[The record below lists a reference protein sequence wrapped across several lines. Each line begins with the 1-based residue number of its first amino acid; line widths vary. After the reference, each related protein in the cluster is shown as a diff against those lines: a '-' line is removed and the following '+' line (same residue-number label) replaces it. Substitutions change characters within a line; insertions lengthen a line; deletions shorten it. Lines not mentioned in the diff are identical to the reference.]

1 MNLEIIEE
9 INDGKVFLTKISV
22 KDRDFVFHS
31 LKDETVSKYLSLG
44 PLVSREHSQKLI
56 NNYLTYWDKQIQFN
70 YIIEMRDNNNSNE
83 IKKVGSINLW
93 GVNRSNKRAEI
104 GIWLN
109 SKYWHQGYAKVALSL
124 IINIGFYHLNLH
136 RLEAHIAVENIPS
149 INLFKKCGFKEEG
162 ILKDY
167 LHLKQAYHDA
177 IILACINK
185 SLN

>member
-1 MNLEIIEE
+1 MKKEIIEE

-22 KDRDFVFHS
+22 KDRDFVFNS

-70 YIIEMRDNNNSNE
+70 YIIEIRDNNKSNE

-93 GVNRSNKRAEI
+93 NISWLHKRAEI

-109 SKYWHQGYAKVALSL
+109 SKYWNQGIAKRALSL

-149 INLFKKCGFKEEG
+149 INLFKKCGFIQEG

-167 LHLKQAYHDA
+167 LFLRGVYNDA
-177 IILACINK
+177 VILSLINK
-185 SLN
+185 S

>member
-1 MNLEIIEE
+1 M
-9 INDGKVFLTKISV
+9 
-22 KDRDFVFHS
+22 
-31 LKDETVSKYLSLG
+31 KDETVSKYLSLG

-70 YIIEMRDNNNSNE
+70 YIIEIRDNNKSNE

-93 GVNRSNKRAEI
+93 NISWLHKRAEI

-109 SKYWHQGYAKVALSL
+109 SKYWNQGIAKRALSL

-149 INLFKKCGFKEEG
+149 INLFKKCGFIQEG

-167 LHLKQAYHDA
+167 LFLRGVYNDA
-177 IILACINK
+177 VILSLINK
-185 SLN
+185 S